1 MASRGAAAVAR
12 LALLRPAA
20 AGAPGRT
27 RACAE
32 CVVGATAGG
41 GRGAAAARSVA
52 TTAAA
57 AAPPPPSAGPFRP
70 TDAVA
75 AAAAST
81 TAAAAATGARGGAPR
96 SVSTSATSKA
106 AAGGVAAKR
115 NATPFLAGTRLDP
128 SESFLTGANATVLED
143 MYERYLVDPSKVQPS
158 WVAFFRNLEADVPP
172 GEAIAV
178 RRANRNTFSNIPS
191 TMTEGKDLFQ
201 VSEDT
206 IKLMS
211 MIRAFRHR
219 GHLVADLDPLRIDED
234 SVANVLVPYKT
245 RQELE
250 PSYYGFTE
258 ADMDREFVVSGELPG
273 PPVRK
278 LREVVDMLRKVYLG
292 KVGYEYRHML
302 SKEEKVWLASHVEA
316 ARQPVLAPDE
326 KKTVLRDL
334 ADSELFEAFLAVK
347 HATAKR
353 FGMEGAEAVLPGL
366 QAMVE
371 HGSDLGIENV
381 VVGMPHRGRLN
392 VLANLVHKPL
402 DQIFHEFT
410 PHEDPDNETYLGSGD
425 VKYHLGTSQTRSM
438 RNGRSVHFSLM
449 ANPSH
454 LEAVDP
460 VVVGKTR
467 AKQFFLGDTER
478 KRTMG
483 LLLHGDASFAGQGV
497 VAETLELS
505 DLRDYTTGGTIHVIV
520 NNQIGFTTDPRYARS
535 SPYPTDVGKLVGVPI
550 FHVNGDDVESVVRVC
565 KLAMEYRQRF
575 NKDVIVD
582 VFCYRRHGHNEL
594 DQPMFTQ
601 PLMYQKI
608 KSHPTPL
615 KVYSDQ
621 LLAEGVISEEELKEL
636 KDEVMGNFAEKFA
649 NAKDWKARDK
659 DWLASHWE
667 GFKSPQDLSS
677 VQMTGVSEEKLQEL
691 GSALTRVP
699 EGFKM
704 HPQLKKIMTDRRKHI
719 ELGEGIDWATAES
732 LAFASLLDEGTSVRL
747 SGQDSERGTFSQRH
761 SVWHDQSMEKVYVP
775 LNNLGPNQAAM
786 QVCNSNLSEMAV
798 LGFEVG
804 FSLESP
810 KALVMWEAQFG
821 DFVNGAQVIIDTF
834 ISAGERKWRRQSG
847 ITLLLPHGYEGQGPE
862 HSSSRMERFLQSCD
876 DDEDVVPPMD
886 PEVRQQIQNINWQ
899 VVNASTPANYFHVL
913 RRQVHRDFRKPL
925 VIITPKSLLRHPGC
939 KSDMSDF
946 VAGKFRRVIPEESPA
961 VTDAPEQVRKVVFCS
976 GKVYYNLMQERL
988 KRKQTDVAIARV
1000 EQIAPFPFDLVAE
1013 EVRKYPGAQ
1022 LIWTQEESKN
1032 MGAWSY
1038 VKPRFQTAIRHFS
1051 DGADNRLV
1059 SYVGREP
1066 SAAPATGNP
1075 MVHKEEQDALV
1086 NESLA

>member
-1 MASRGAAAVAR
+1 MAS
-12 LALLRPAA
+12 L
-20 AGAPGRT
+20 
-27 RACAE
+27 
-32 CVVGATAGG
+32 GATAASRLPSLCQAAVGA
-41 GRGAAAARSVA
+41 GRAGALPARLRSVA
-52 TTAAA
+52 TTASS
-57 AAPPPPSAGPFRP
+57 SAGPFRP
-70 TDAVA
+70 TDAA
-75 AAAAST
+75 AAAAVT
-81 TAAAAATGARGGAPR
+81 AATGGATASSSTSR
-96 SVSTSATSKA
+96 AVSTSAATAKA
-106 AAGGVAAKR
+106 AAPAKR
-115 NATPFLAGTRLDP
+115 NATPFLTGSRLDP

-143 MYERYLVDPSKVQPS
+143 MFERYQADPSKVHPS
-158 WVAFFRNLEADVPP
+158 WVAFFNNLEADAPP
-172 GEAIAV
+172 GQAVAV
-178 RRANRNTFSNIPS
+178 RRANRNTFSNIPG

-234 SVANVLVPYKT
+234 SDANVLVPYKT

-278 LREVVDMLRKVYLG
+278 LREVVHMLRTVYLG

-302 SKEEKVWLASHVEA
+302 SKEEKVWLASHIEA
-316 ARQPVLAPDE
+316 ARQSSFAPEE
-326 KKTVLRDL
+326 KKRILRDL

-371 HGSDLGIENV
+371 HGSDLGVENV

-425 VKYHLGTSQTRSM
+425 VKYHLGTSQTRDM

-467 AKQFFLGDTER
+467 AKQFFTGDTER

-608 KSHPTPL
+608 KSHPTPF

-621 LLAEGVISEEELKEL
+621 LLAEGVMTKAQLKEL
-636 KDEVMGNFAEKFA
+636 KDEIMGNFASKFA
-649 NAKDWKARDK
+649 DAKDWKPRDK

-667 GFKSPQDLSS
+667 GFKSPQVISAGQL
-677 VQMTGVSEEKLQEL
+677 TGIAEEKLQEL
-691 GSALTRVP
+691 GGALTRIP
-699 EGFKM
+699 PDLKM
-704 HPQLKKIMTDRRKHI
+704 HPQLKNIINERRKHI
-719 ELGEGIDWATAES
+719 ELGEGMDWATAES

-761 SVWHDQSMEKVYVP
+761 SVWHDQAVEKVYEP
-775 LNNLGPNQAAM
+775 LNNLGPDQAAM

-798 LGFEVG
+798 LGYEVG
-804 FSLESP
+804 YSLESP
-810 KALVMWEAQFG
+810 KSLVLWEAQFG

-862 HSSSRMERFLQSCD
+862 HSSARMERFLQSCD

-886 PEVRQQIQNINWQ
+886 VEVRQQIQTINWQ

-925 VIITPKSLLRHPGC
+925 IIITPKSLLRHPSC
-939 KSDMSDF
+939 RSNMNEF
-946 VAGKFRRVIPEESPA
+946 TGKFRRVIPEESA
-961 VTDAPEQVRKVVFCS
+961 AITGAPDQVRKVVFCT

-1013 EVRKYPGAQ
+1013 EARKYPGAQ
-1022 LIWTQEESKN
+1022 LLWTQEESKN

-1038 VKPRFQTAIRHFS
+1038 VKPRLQTALRHFS
-1051 DGADNRLV
+1051 NGKDDRLV

-1075 MVHKEEQDALV
+1075 IVHKEEQDALV